1 MRRDSLHMTLL
12 FIGAIPSGQF
22 AALHDIAGNLCG
34 EAFDMQIDRIGFWP
48 HNQIIWVGCSR
59 APFRQRRLSASL
71 ASGLE
76 QTGLVLDKR
85 PFVPHVTLARKV
97 RLDNLPEFPQAIPW
111 RVSEFVLVESSLL
124 PSRASYQVLERWPLQ
139 TTADKKISK
148 GC

>member
-1 MRRDSLHMTLL
+1 
-12 FIGAIPSGQF
+12 
-22 AALHDIAGNLCG
+22 
-34 EAFDMQIDRIGFWP
+34 MQIDRIGFWP